1 MHSDLAPH
9 PTMQVEMSC
18 VMWCTLLCKL
28 LHTYLVQTTL
38 RADLPMDVENTATGL
53 MSIRFPILCNACK
66 LRCAC
71 LSSAEPALKT
81 HLAGISV
88 LAHESGSYSSI
99 KRLNSILIQ
108 LICRS

>member
-38 RADLPMDVENTATGL
+38 RADLPMDVENTYG
-53 MSIRFPILCNACK
+53 SWINVYKVSVSILCNACK

-71 LSSAEPALKT
+71 LSPAEPALKT

-88 LAHESGSYSSI
+88 LAHENGSYSSI
-99 KRLNSILIQ
+99 C
-108 LICRS
+108 ICSVHS

>member
-28 LHTYLVQTTL
+28 LHTHLVQTTL
-38 RADLPMDVENTATGL
+38 RADLPMDVEKTATGL
-53 MSIRFPILCNACK
+53 MSIRFPIICNACK
-66 LRCAC
+66 LRRAC
-71 LSSAEPALKT
+71 LSSTEPSLKP

-99 KRLNSILIQ
+99 KR
-108 LICRS
+108 